1 MIGFDEFFSTWI
13 LVWYILYMIGIIHFS
28 PKYWIIILLVA
39 TVCLTFYIKIK
50 MSIIVLGIFGIF
62 ILKLIPLYTI
72 RNDSLK
78 IYDLLFGLL
87 LVVFYIVWMQYKNI
101 DIVNTYTVRISNEQG
116 PITRYIMTALN
127 LKD

>member
-39 TVCLTFYIKIK
+39 TVCLTFYVKIK

-87 LVVFYIVWMQYKNI
+87 LVVFYIVWMHYKNI

>member
-39 TVCLTFYIKIK
+39 TVCLTFYVKIK